1 MDLKALVFSFF
12 NLEIAWEYLPDIL
25 KGMLVTVELG
35 LVVAVTGLFVGMGLA
50 VLRALQFKPLNFLII
65 CFADIMRALPPLVVI
80 MMLFFAFPY
89 IQISMSAF
97 TATWIALSLVLAA
110 FVEEIC
116 WAGIVSVP
124 KGQSEAARSTGLN
137 WLQSMLYVVLP
148 QAVRLT
154 VAPLTNRVIAITKS
168 TALGSV
174 VGLSEVLSNSQ
185 SAMSNSGNAT
195 PLMMGA
201 IGCLIIFME
210 LGAIIIDHSHLLPCH
225 KVAHSQNQIDLH

>member
-25 KGMLVTVELG
+25 KGMVVTVELG
-35 LVVAVTGLFVGMGLA
+35 VVVALTGLFVGMALA
-50 VLRALQFKPLNFLII
+50 VLRALQLKPLNFLII
-65 CFADIMRALPPLVVI
+65 CFADIMRSLPPLVVI

-97 TATWIALSLVLAA
+97 TATWLALSLVLAA

-124 KGQSEAARSTGLN
+124 KGQAEAARSTGLS

-174 VGLSEVLSNSQ
+174 VGLSEVLNNSQ

-195 PLMMGA
+195 PLMLGA
-201 IGCLIIFME
+201 IGCLVIFIPVVL
-210 LGAIIIDHSHLLPCH
+210 LGRWTETRFRW
-225 KVAHSQNQIDLH
+225 KQ

>member
-12 NLEIAWEYLPDIL
+12 NLEIAREYLPDIL
-25 KGMLVTVELG
+25 TGMLVTIELG
-35 LVVAVTGLFVGMGLA
+35 FLVALTGLLIGMWLS
-50 VLRALQFKPLNFLII
+50 VLRALQVKLINFFII

-80 MMLFFAFPY
+80 IMLFFAFTY

-97 TATWIALSLVLAA
+97 TATWLALSLVLAA

-137 WLQSMLYVVLP
+137 WLQSMLHVVLP

-174 VGLSEVLSNSQ
+174 VGLSEVLNNSQ

-195 PLMMGA
+195 PLILGA
-201 IGCLIIFME
+201 IGCLLIFIPVVL
-210 LGAIIIDHSHLLPCH
+210 LGRWTETRFRW
-225 KVAHSQNQIDLH
+225 KQ

>member
-25 KGMLVTVELG
+25 KGMVVTIELG
-35 LVVAVTGLFVGMGLA
+35 FVVALTGLFVGMLLA
-50 VLRALQFKPLNFLII
+50 VVRALQLKPINFFII

-97 TATWIALSLVLAA
+97 TATWLALSLVLAA

-137 WLQSMLYVVLP
+137 
-148 QAVRLT
+148 LT

-174 VGLSEVLSNSQ
+174 VGLSEVLNNSQ

-195 PLMMGA
+195 PLILGA
-201 IGCLIIFME
+201 IGCLIIFIPVVL
-210 LGAIIIDHSHLLPCH
+210 LGRWTETRFRW
-225 KVAHSQNQIDLH
+225 KQ

>member
-25 KGMLVTVELG
+25 KGMMVTIELG
-35 LVVAVTGLFVGMGLA
+35 LVVAITGLVLGMALA
-50 VLRALQFKPLNFLII
+50 VLRALQLKPLNFFII

-97 TATWIALSLVLAA
+97 TATWLALSLVLAA

-124 KGQSEAARSTGLN
+124 KGQSEAARSTGLS

-174 VGLSEVLSNSQ
+174 VGLSEVLNNSQ

-195 PLMMGA
+195 PLMLGA
-201 IGCLIIFME
+201 IGCLVIFIPVVL
-210 LGAIIIDHSHLLPCH
+210 LGRWTETRFRW
-225 KVAHSQNQIDLH
+225 KQ

>member
-25 KGMLVTVELG
+25 KGMVVTVELG
-35 LVVAVTGLFVGMGLA
+35 IVVAMTGLFFGMLLA
-50 VLRALQFKPLNFLII
+50 VLRALQLKPVNFFII

-89 IQISMSAF
+89 IQVSMSAF

-201 IGCLIIFME
+201 IGCLIIFIPVVI
-210 LGAIIIDHSHLLPCH
+210 LGRWTETRFRW
-225 KVAHSQNQIDLH
+225 KQ

>member
-1 MDLKALVFSFF
+1 MDLNALVFSFF
-12 NLEIAWEYLPDIL
+12 NLQIALEYLPDIL
-25 KGMLVTVELG
+25 KGMVVTIELG
-35 LVVAVTGLFVGMGLA
+35 LVVAITGLVLGMALA
-50 VLRALQFKPLNFLII
+50 VLRALQLKPLNFFII

-97 TATWIALSLVLAA
+97 TATWLALSLVLAA

-124 KGQSEAARSTGLN
+124 KGQSEAARSTGLS

-174 VGLSEVLSNSQ
+174 VGLSEVLNNSQ

-195 PLMMGA
+195 PLMLGA
-201 IGCLIIFME
+201 IGCLLIFIPVVL
-210 LGAIIIDHSHLLPCH
+210 LGRWTETRFRWKH
-225 KVAHSQNQIDLH
+225 

>member
-1 MDLKALVFSFF
+1 MDLNALVFSFF

-25 KGMLVTVELG
+25 KGMMVTIELG
-35 LVVAVTGLFVGMGLA
+35 LVVAITGLVFGMALA
-50 VLRALQFKPLNFLII
+50 VLRALQLKPLNFFII

-97 TATWIALSLVLAA
+97 TATWLALSLVLAA

-124 KGQSEAARSTGLN
+124 KGQSEAARSTGLS

-174 VGLSEVLSNSQ
+174 VGLSEVLNNSQ

-195 PLMMGA
+195 PLMLGA
-201 IGCLIIFME
+201 IGCLLIFIPVVL
-210 LGAIIIDHSHLLPCH
+210 LGRWTETRFRW
-225 KVAHSQNQIDLH
+225 KQ

>member
-1 MDLKALVFSFF
+1 MDLNALVFSFF
-12 NLEIAWEYLPDIL
+12 NLQIALEYLPDIL
-25 KGMLVTVELG
+25 KGMVVTIELG
-35 LVVAVTGLFVGMGLA
+35 LVVAITGLVFGMALA
-50 VLRALQFKPLNFLII
+50 VLRALQLKPLNFFII

-97 TATWIALSLVLAA
+97 TATWLALSLVLAA

-124 KGQSEAARSTGLN
+124 KGQSEAARSTGLS

-174 VGLSEVLSNSQ
+174 VGLSEVLNNSQ

-195 PLMMGA
+195 PLMLGA
-201 IGCLIIFME
+201 IGCLLIFIPVVL
-210 LGAIIIDHSHLLPCH
+210 LGRWTETRFRW
-225 KVAHSQNQIDLH
+225 KQ

>member
-1 MDLKALVFSFF
+1 MDLKALAFSFF
-12 NLEIAWEYLPDIL
+12 NLEIAREYLPDIL
-25 KGMLVTVELG
+25 TGMVVTIELG
-35 LVVAVTGLFVGMGLA
+35 FLVALTGLLIGMWLS
-50 VLRALQFKPLNFLII
+50 VLRALQVKLINFFII

-89 IQISMSAF
+89 IHISMSAF
-97 TATWIALSLVLAA
+97 TATWLALSLVLAA

-137 WLQSMLYVVLP
+137 WLQSMLHVVLP

-174 VGLSEVLSNSQ
+174 VGLSEVLNNSQ

-195 PLMMGA
+195 PLILGA
-201 IGCLIIFME
+201 IGCLLIFIPVVL
-210 LGAIIIDHSHLLPCH
+210 LGRWTETRFRW
-225 KVAHSQNQIDLH
+225 KQ

>member
-1 MDLKALVFSFF
+1 MDLNALVFSFF

-25 KGMLVTVELG
+25 KGMMVTIELG
-35 LVVAVTGLFVGMGLA
+35 LVVAITGLVFGMALS
-50 VLRALQFKPLNFLII
+50 VLRALQVRPLNFFII

-97 TATWIALSLVLAA
+97 TATWLALSLVLAA

-124 KGQSEAARSTGLN
+124 KGQSEAARSTGLS

-174 VGLSEVLSNSQ
+174 VGLSEVLNNSQ

-195 PLMMGA
+195 PLMLGA
-201 IGCLIIFME
+201 IGCLLIFIPVVL
-210 LGAIIIDHSHLLPCH
+210 LGRWTETRFRW
-225 KVAHSQNQIDLH
+225 KQ

>member
-25 KGMLVTVELG
+25 KGMMVTIELG
-35 LVVAVTGLFVGMGLA
+35 LVVAITGLLVGMALS
-50 VLRALQFKPLNFLII
+50 VLRALQIKPLNFFII

-97 TATWIALSLVLAA
+97 TATWLALSLVLAA

-174 VGLSEVLSNSQ
+174 VGLSEVLNNSQ

-195 PLMMGA
+195 PLMLGA
-201 IGCLIIFME
+201 IGCLVIFIPVVL
-210 LGAIIIDHSHLLPCH
+210 LGRWTETRFRW
-225 KVAHSQNQIDLH
+225 KQ

>member
-12 NLEIAWEYLPDIL
+12 NLEIALRYVPDIL
-25 KGMLVTVELG
+25 AGMLVTVQLG
-35 LVVAVTGLFVGMGLA
+35 VVVTATGLLLGMLFA
-50 VLRALQFKPLNFLII
+50 VLRALQNRPLNFMII

-89 IQISMSAF
+89 IQLSMSAF
-97 TATWIALSLVLAA
+97 VATWLALSLVLTA

-124 KGQSEAARSTGLN
+124 RGQAEAARSTGLT
-137 WLQSMLYVVLP
+137 WFQTMLHVVLP
-148 QAVRLT
+148 QALKLT

-174 VGLSEVLSNSQ
+174 VGLSEVLNNAQ

-201 IGCLIIFME
+201 VGCLLIFIPVVI
-210 LGAIIIDHSHLLPCH
+210 LGRWIETRFRW
-225 KVAHSQNQIDLH
+225 KQ

>member
-25 KGMLVTVELG
+25 KGMVVTVELG
-35 LVVAVTGLFVGMGLA
+35 IVVAVTGLFMGMVLA
-50 VLRALQFKPLNFLII
+50 VLRALQLKPVNFLII

-201 IGCLIIFME
+201 IGCLIIFIPVVI
-210 LGAIIIDHSHLLPCH
+210 LGRWTETRFRW
-225 KVAHSQNQIDLH
+225 KQ

>member
-25 KGMLVTVELG
+25 KGMMVTIELG
-35 LVVAVTGLFVGMGLA
+35 FVVAITGLFVGMALS
-50 VLRALQFKPLNFLII
+50 VLRALQIKPLNFFII

-97 TATWIALSLVLAA
+97 TATWLALSLVLAA

-124 KGQSEAARSTGLN
+124 KGQSEAARSTGLS

-174 VGLSEVLSNSQ
+174 VGLSEVLNNSQ

-195 PLMMGA
+195 PLMLGA
-201 IGCLIIFME
+201 IGCLVIFIPVVL
-210 LGAIIIDHSHLLPCH
+210 LGRWTETRFRW
-225 KVAHSQNQIDLH
+225 KQ

>member
-25 KGMLVTVELG
+25 KGMVVTVELG
-35 LVVAVTGLFVGMGLA
+35 IVVAVTGLFFGMLLA
-50 VLRALQFKPLNFLII
+50 VLRALQLKPVNFFII

-97 TATWIALSLVLAA
+97 TATWLALSLVLAA

-124 KGQSEAARSTGLN
+124 KGQSEAARSTGLS

-174 VGLSEVLSNSQ
+174 VGLSEVLNNSQ

-195 PLMMGA
+195 PLMLGA
-201 IGCLIIFME
+201 IGCLLIFIPVVL
-210 LGAIIIDHSHLLPCH
+210 LGRWTETRFRW
-225 KVAHSQNQIDLH
+225 KQ

>member
-25 KGMLVTVELG
+25 KGMVVTVELG
-35 LVVAVTGLFVGMGLA
+35 IVVAVTGLFFGMLLA
-50 VLRALQFKPLNFLII
+50 VLRALQLKPVNFFII

-89 IQISMSAF
+89 IQVSMSAF

-124 KGQSEAARSTGLN
+124 KGQAEAARSTGLN

-201 IGCLIIFME
+201 IGCLIIFIPVVI
-210 LGAIIIDHSHLLPCH
+210 LGRWTETRFRW
-225 KVAHSQNQIDLH
+225 KQ

>member
-1 MDLKALVFSFF
+1 MDLNALVFSFF

-25 KGMLVTVELG
+25 KGMMVTIELG
-35 LVVAVTGLFVGMGLA
+35 LVVAITGLVFGMALA
-50 VLRALQFKPLNFLII
+50 VLRALQVRPLNFFII

-97 TATWIALSLVLAA
+97 TATWLALSLVLAA

-124 KGQSEAARSTGLN
+124 KGQSEAARSTGLS

-174 VGLSEVLSNSQ
+174 VGLSEVLNNSH

-195 PLMMGA
+195 PLMLGA
-201 IGCLIIFME
+201 IGCLLIFIPVVL
-210 LGAIIIDHSHLLPCH
+210 LGRWTETRFRW
-225 KVAHSQNQIDLH
+225 KQ

>member
-12 NLEIAWEYLPDIL
+12 NLEIAREYLPDIL
-25 KGMLVTVELG
+25 TGMLVTIELG
-35 LVVAVTGLFVGMGLA
+35 FLVALTGLLLGMWLS
-50 VLRALQFKPLNFLII
+50 VLRALQVKLIHFFII

-97 TATWIALSLVLAA
+97 TATWLALSLVLAA

-137 WLQSMLYVVLP
+137 WLQSMLHVVLP

-174 VGLSEVLSNSQ
+174 VGLSEVLNTSQ

-195 PLMMGA
+195 PLILGA
-201 IGCLIIFME
+201 IGCLLIFIPVVL
-210 LGAIIIDHSHLLPCH
+210 LGRWTETRFRW
-225 KVAHSQNQIDLH
+225 KQ

>member
-25 KGMLVTVELG
+25 KGMMMTIELG
-35 LVVAVTGLFVGMGLA
+35 LVVAITGLVVGMGLA
-50 VLRALQFKPLNFLII
+50 VLRALQLKPVNFFII

-80 MMLFFAFPY
+80 MMLFIAFPY

-97 TATWIALSLVLAA
+97 TATWLALSLVLAA

-124 KGQSEAARSTGLN
+124 KGQSEAARSTGLS

-174 VGLSEVLSNSQ
+174 VGLSEVLNNSQ

-195 PLMMGA
+195 PLMLGA
-201 IGCLIIFME
+201 IGCLVIFIPVVL
-210 LGAIIIDHSHLLPCH
+210 LGRWTETRFRW
-225 KVAHSQNQIDLH
+225 KQ

>member
-25 KGMLVTVELG
+25 KGMVVTVELG
-35 LVVAVTGLFVGMGLA
+35 IVVAVTGLFFGMLLA
-50 VLRALQFKPLNFLII
+50 VLRALQLKPVNFFII
-65 CFADIMRALPPLVVI
+65 CFSDIMRALPPLVVI

-89 IQISMSAF
+89 IQVSMSAF

-201 IGCLIIFME
+201 IGCLIIFIPVVI
-210 LGAIIIDHSHLLPCH
+210 LGRWTETRFRW
-225 KVAHSQNQIDLH
+225 KQ

>member
-25 KGMLVTVELG
+25 KGMVVTVELG
-35 LVVAVTGLFVGMGLA
+35 IVVAVTGLFFGMLLA
-50 VLRALQFKPLNFLII
+50 VLRALQLKPVNFFII

-89 IQISMSAF
+89 IQVSMSAF

-174 VGLSEVLSNSQ
+174 VELSEVLSNSQ

-201 IGCLIIFME
+201 IGCLIIFIPVVI
-210 LGAIIIDHSHLLPCH
+210 LGRWTETRFRW
-225 KVAHSQNQIDLH
+225 KQ

>member
-1 MDLKALVFSFF
+1 MDLKALIFSFF

-25 KGMLVTVELG
+25 KGMMVTIELG
-35 LVVAVTGLFVGMGLA
+35 FVVAVTGLFVGMALS
-50 VLRALQFKPLNFLII
+50 VLRALQIKPLNFFII

-97 TATWIALSLVLAA
+97 TATWLALSLVLAA

-124 KGQSEAARSTGLN
+124 KGQSEAARSTGLS

-174 VGLSEVLSNSQ
+174 VGLSEVLNNSQ

-195 PLMMGA
+195 PLMLGA
-201 IGCLIIFME
+201 IGCLVIFIPVVL
-210 LGAIIIDHSHLLPCH
+210 LGRWTETRFRW
-225 KVAHSQNQIDLH
+225 KQ

>member
-12 NLEIAWEYLPDIL
+12 NLEIALEYLPDIL
-25 KGMLVTVELG
+25 KGMMMTIELG
-35 LVVAVTGLFVGMGLA
+35 LVVAVTGLFVGMALS
-50 VLRALQFKPLNFLII
+50 VLRALQLKPLNFFII

-97 TATWIALSLVLAA
+97 TATWLALSLVLAA

-124 KGQSEAARSTGLN
+124 KGQSEAARSTGLS

-174 VGLSEVLSNSQ
+174 VGLSEVLNNSQ

-195 PLMMGA
+195 PLMLGA
-201 IGCLIIFME
+201 IGCLIIFIPVVL
-210 LGAIIIDHSHLLPCH
+210 LGRWTETRFRW
-225 KVAHSQNQIDLH
+225 KQ